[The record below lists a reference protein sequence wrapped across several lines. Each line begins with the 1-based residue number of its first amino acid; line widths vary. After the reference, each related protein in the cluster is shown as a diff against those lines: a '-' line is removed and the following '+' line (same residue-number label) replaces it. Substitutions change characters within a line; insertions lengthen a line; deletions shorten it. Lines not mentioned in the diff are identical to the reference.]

1 MTIFP
6 FLESLL
12 AKFKLLIAFIWSAE
26 IFIGVLKRIQMTLS
40 SKGGV
45 VKDPSYVQMSLFSAG
60 KKLSQSMAATSK
72 VKESRRYFDAV
83 LYPLYLWQVFPVHTL
98 VFLFTFELGRTG
110 MTNSVMPVLHF
121 STLKTTK
128 DFKKCQFI

>member
-1 MTIFP
+1 
-6 FLESLL
+6 
-12 AKFKLLIAFIWSAE
+12 
-26 IFIGVLKRIQMTLS
+26 MTLS

-60 KKLSQSMAATSK
+60 KKLAQSMAATSK
-72 VKESRRYFDAV
+72 VKESIRYFDAV

-110 MTNSVMPVLHF
+110 MTELFLHF

-128 DFKKCQFI
+128 DFLKKPIYIKNEISPAMQVQLKM